1 VTDKFNLSRL
11 FVEKRQIAWVA
22 LVATLVWG
30 VVAFLRLPQRKDPE
44 ITIKTAV
51 ITTGWPGAKA
61 EDVEQ
66 LVTMPIEQTARQVAK
81 VDKVTSTTRSGI
93 STVFVTLEDT
103 ARRSDVDV
111 AWNDLRARIDLLA
124 RKLPRG
130 VAPPMVNTSFGDTAT
145 VVYSV
150 ASPVIDDIELEV
162 REGAIRRALTDV
174 RKTQTNRVSTVFLPA
189 PGVSHAA
196 ISAAVERYIE
206 LGKTRDLLKD
216 PRIVWGRSFVAV
228 DVESADAAALDKL
241 IADFRLHVLGGERPH
256 PDVWDPIVVH
266 SLDEIRG
273 KLAAAA
279 HEKYSYRQLDDFA
292 RALRDEFARVPE
304 IARVD
309 LHGVVPE
316 TVHLLY
322 SQERLA
328 AFGLHPHQIAGA
340 LGARNP
346 NLPGGAIG
354 TGKQTVLID
363 PESSVSS
370 VDELLS
376 TVIATSKE
384 GRPIHVR
391 DVAEVQRTYETPISD
406 ASYFHVKHGD
416 KWQRTRSIAIAVQM
430 RSGKQATK
438 VGEKLDQVVVQ
449 VKKTLPRDLVIEKT
463 ADQPELVA
471 HKIGDFLR
479 ALAEAVAIVIAF
491 ALLFMERRSAVL
503 VAASIPLTLAMTF
516 GLMDLFHLD
525 LQQVSIA
532 ALIIALG
539 LLVDDPVIASDAIN
553 RELAHGTPRERA
565 AWLGPTKLAKAIL
578 YATLTNTVAFAPLLL
593 VTGSMGEFIYAMPMV
608 VVLSLVSSRIVSM
621 TFMPLLGYY
630 LLRGQ
635 KGYEAALE
643 GDGASARL
651 ARGYNRVTEWV
662 LDHKS
667 KSALIF
673 LAFLVIGLL
682 PAKLI
687 KTQFF
692 PVEAL
697 QRFYIHVKLPEG
709 SDVRATDAISRE
721 AEKTLLSAEGDK
733 IEQITSFVGN
743 GGPRWWS
750 NVSPEPKNPAYAL
763 LIVKTRSADD
773 SLEMI
778 GRAQKLLRN
787 KVPGAQF
794 EVYRISS
801 GKPAVTPVEIRLTGP
816 DIAQLRA
823 YGDEIKTILRN
834 APQTGEVGDDWGSEG
849 VKVTVHVDEARAAA
863 AHVTNQDLA
872 QSSMMALSG
881 ARLTTLREGDR
892 MVDVIMK
899 LRPGERGE
907 AAHIKNLYVWSSA
920 TGKAVPV
927 EQIAK
932 IGSALE
938 PQKIVRQGLERTI
951 TLGAIP
957 KDGELASTLLAAAKP
972 QIDKLHLPPGY
983 TIELG
988 GEHELQAKSFATV
1001 QIALKVSVAL
1011 IFLALVWQFAHMFK
1025 PLIVFAAIP
1034 FGLVGVVLGLTV
1046 TGTNF
1051 GFMAFLGVAS
1061 LIGVIVSHIIVL
1073 FDFIEE
1079 AREEGVELHRAVIDA
1094 GLVRLRPVLVTVLAT
1109 VGGLLPLAFEG
1120 GPMWRQ
1126 LVYVQ
1131 IGGLL
1136 LATLVT
1142 KGVVPLLYVVF
1153 VETLKVVEWKPEGK
1167 HAHAGVH
1174 YESHEKLA
1182 PHATPLEAEE

>member
-1 VTDKFNLSRL
+1 MSNHRSAERWNLARL

-22 LVATLVWG
+22 LVGTLIWG
-30 VVAFLRLPQRKDPE
+30 LVAFLRLPQRKDPE

-66 LVTMPIEQTARQVAK
+66 LVTIPIEQTARQVAK
-81 VDKVTSTTRSGI
+81 VDKVVSTTRAGI
-93 STVFVTLEDT
+93 STVFVTLEDSS
-103 ARRSDVDV
+103 RRADVDV

-124 RKLPRG
+124 RRLPRG
-130 VAPPMVNTSFGDTAT
+130 TAPPMVNTSFGDTAT

-150 ASPVIDDIELEV
+150 ASPLVDDIELDVRAAAIHRALAEV
-162 REGAIRRALTDV
+162 RQGKD
-174 RKTQTNRVSTVFLPA
+174 RVSTVFIPA
-189 PGVSHAA
+189 AGVAHGAVAAA
-196 ISAAVERYIE
+196 IDRYVE
-206 LGKTRDLLKD
+206 LGRARGVLTD
-216 PRIVWGRSFVAV
+216 PKIVWGRSFVAV
-228 DVESADAAALDKL
+228 DDTPAESAALDKL
-241 IADFRLHVLGGERPH
+241 LVDFRTHVLGGELPH
-256 PDVWDPIVVH
+256 PDVWDPIVVR
-266 SLDEIRG
+266 SLDELRG

-279 HEKYSYRQLDDFA
+279 HEKYSYRQLDDFT
-292 RALRDEFARVPE
+292 RTLRDGLARVPE
-304 IARVD
+304 VARVD
-309 LHGVVPE
+309 RHGVVPE

-328 AFGLHPHQIAGA
+328 AFGLHPQQIAQA

-346 NLPGGAIG
+346 SLPGGAIG
-354 TGKQTVLID
+354 TGKQTVLVD
-363 PESSVSS
+363 PESSISS
-370 VDELLS
+370 VDELLAA
-376 TVIATSKE
+376 VVATSKE
-384 GRPIHVR
+384 GRPIHLR
-391 DVAEVQRTYETPISD
+391 DVADVQRTYETPISD
-406 ASYFHVKHGD
+406 ASYLHVRHGD
-416 KWQRTRSIAIAVQM
+416 TWHRTRSIAIAVQL
-430 RSGKQATK
+430 RSGVQATV
-438 VGEKLDQVVVQ
+438 VGEKLD
-449 VKKTLPRDLVIEKT
+449 KLTAELGKALPRDLIVEKT
-463 ADQPELVA
+463 SDQPELVR

-479 ALAEAVAIVIAF
+479 ALAEAIAIVIAF
-491 ALLFMERRSAVL
+491 ALIFMERRSAML

-516 GLMDLFHLD
+516 GFMDLLHLD

-553 RELAHGTPRERA
+553 REIAHGTPRERA

-593 VTGSMGEFIYAMPMV
+593 VTGSMGEFIFAMPMV

-635 KGYEAALE
+635 RGYEAALD
-643 GDGASARL
+643 GDGSSARL

-662 LDHKS
+662 LEHKA
-667 KSALIF
+667 KSG
-673 LAFLVIGLL
+673 LAFLVFLVVGLA
-682 PAKLI
+682 PARFI
-687 KTQFF
+687 RTQFF

-697 QRFYIHVKLPEG
+697 QRFYVHVRLPEG
-709 SDVRATDAISRE
+709 ADVRASDAIAKA
-721 AEKTLLSAEGDK
+721 AEGALLAAEGDR

-763 LIVKTRSADD
+763 LIVKTKHADD
-773 SLEMI
+773 SIPMI
-778 GRAQKLLRN
+778 GRATNLLRQR
-787 KVPGAQF
+787 VPGAKF

-816 DIAQLRA
+816 DAAQLRA
-823 YGDEIKTILRN
+823 HGDRIKTILR
-834 APQTGEVGDDWGSEG
+834 AVPQTGDVGDDWGAEA
-849 VKVTVHVDEARAAA
+849 VKLTVRVDEARAAA
-863 AHVTNQDLA
+863 AHVTNADVA

-881 ARLTTLREGDR
+881 ARLTALREGDR
-892 MVDVIMK
+892 LVDVIMR
-899 LRPGERGE
+899 LRPNERGD
-907 AAHIKNLYVWSSA
+907 ASHLRNLYVWSQA
-920 TGKAVPV
+920 TGKAVPI
-927 EQIAK
+927 EQIAT
-932 IGSALE
+932 IGATLE

-972 QIDKLHLPPGY
+972 ELEKLHLPPGY

-988 GEHELQAKSFATV
+988 GEQELQARSFATV
-1001 QIALKVSVAL
+1001 SIALKVSVVL
-1011 IFLALVWQFAHMFK
+1011 IFLTLVWQFAHVFK

-1034 FGLVGVVLGLTV
+1034 FGLVGVVLGLTL
-1046 TGTNF
+1046 TNTNF

-1079 AREEGVELHRAVIDA
+1079 ARERGVELHRAVIDA

-1109 VGGLLPLAFEG
+1109 VGGLIPLAIEG
-1120 GPMWRQ
+1120 GTMWRQ

-1136 LATLVT
+1136 LATIVT

-1153 VETLKVVEWKPEGK
+1153 VETLGVVKWKPDEEHGEEP
-1167 HAHAGVH
+1167 AGTV
-1174 YESHEKLA
+1174 A
-1182 PHATPLEAEE
+1182 AEAEE